1 MNKHSREK
9 TGSLLVAG
17 FAGTRPSS
25 EIRALIREHSLGG
38 VILYGKNCIDP
49 DQVRDLVNSLQ
60 EVAKEAGN
68 PYPLLVAMD
77 QEQGRVVRLREGMTL
92 FPPMGAIA
100 RTGDPALVKRV
111 ALAVSRELLA
121 LGVNWNLTPV
131 ADVLSAPSPASAV
144 GDRSF
149 GNHPAVVGTMVEAY
163 VRGAEEAG
171 MISCLKHFPGHGG
184 TGSDSHLTSPLID
197 RSRADLEAVDL
208 PPFRRGIAAG
218 APTIMTAHIT
228 FPALDA
234 SLPATFSRLVIE
246 GTLRRDLEFGGLVV
260 SDDLEMAGAAEN
272 FSLAEGALLSLNA
285 GVDALLVSGMIL
297 PERDLPGLIESL
309 ALAIRE
315 GRLPETRA
323 EAAREKILSL
333 KKRYLDGKWRRSP
346 REAHALLRC
355 QPHLDLLEE
364 VEEHVSKEGK
374 DAQ

>member
-1 MNKHSREK
+1 VNEPSRKK
-9 TGSLLVAG
+9 TGSLLIAG

-25 EIRALIREHSLGG
+25 EIRALIREYSLGG
-38 VILYGKNCIDP
+38 VILYGKNCVDP
-49 DQVRDLVNSLQ
+49 DQVRELINSLQ
-60 EVAKEAGN
+60 EVAREAGAA
-68 PYPLLVAMD
+68 YPLLVAID
-77 QEQGRVVRLREGMTL
+77 QEQGRVVRLREGLTL

-100 RTGDPALVKRV
+100 RTGDPSLVSRI
-111 ALAVSRELLA
+111 AGAVSRELLA

-131 ADVLSAPSPASAV
+131 ADVLSVPSPASAV

-149 GNHPAVVGTMVEAY
+149 GTDPAVVGAMVEAY

-184 TGSDSHLTSPLID
+184 TESDSHLTSPRID
-197 RSRADLEAVDL
+197 RSRADLEAVDFT
-208 PPFRRGIAAG
+208 PFRRGIAAG
-218 APTIMTAHIT
+218 ASTVMTAHIT

-272 FSLAEGALLSLNA
+272 FSLVEGALLSLNA

-297 PERDLPGLIESL
+297 PERDLPGLIAGL
-309 ALAIRE
+309 ALAIGE
-315 GRLPETRA
+315 GRLLEMRAA
-323 EAAREKILSL
+323 EARGKMLSL

-346 REAHALLRC
+346 REARTLLRC

-364 VEEHVSKEGK
+364 VEERISHAGYS
-374 DAQ
+374 